1 MAKIAVDVMSGDR
14 QPEVIIDGCLL
25 YINKTNDDLA
35 IIGDKKKIE
44 KYLNFYPYERKKIE
58 VIQSSEIIKMDD
70 NPLTSYKEKQDSSI
84 VIGTK
89 LLKEKKIAGFF
100 SPGNTGAVVTSCLFE
115 VGRIKGIKRPALAA
129 ILPNSRSSTILI
141 DAGANVDC
149 KPYFLFQFA
158 IMGHIFSEKILKKTN
173 PKIGLLSNG
182 EEEQKG
188 NSITKEAYKLLS
200 KSDLNFIGNIEGYN
214 IVDGSV
220 DIVVS
225 DGFFG
230 NIALKSIEGTAK
242 AIMTLLKLKI
252 KESFIATL
260 GGLLIKNSLLEIK
273 EMMDPREY
281 GGAPLLGI
289 NGEVIIGHGNSDEIA
304 TYNGLRMVKRMSEVG
319 VNNIISKYLKE
330 KLNILN
336 N

>member
-1 MAKIAVDVMSGDR
+1 MLKIAIDVMSGDKP
-14 QPEVIIDGCLL
+14 PEVIIDGCLL
-25 YINKTNDDLA
+25 YINKTGDDLI
-35 IIGDKKKIE
+35 IIGDRKRID
-44 KYLNFYPYERKKIE
+44 KYLSVYPYERKKIE
-58 VIQSSEIIKMDD
+58 VIQTSEIIEMND
-70 NPLTSYKEKQDSSI
+70 NPLTAFKEKKDSSI
-84 VIGTK
+84 VVGTK
-89 LLKEKKIAGFF
+89 LLKEKKVSGFF

-129 ILPNSRSSTILI
+129 ILPNARSSTILI

-149 KPYFLFQFA
+149 KPFYLLQFA
-158 IMGHIFSEKILKKTN
+158 LMGHIFSEKVLKKSN

-182 EEEQKG
+182 EEDSKG
-188 NSITKEAYKLLS
+188 NTLTKETFKLLS
-200 KSDLNFIGNIEGYN
+200 KSGLNFIGNIEGYN

-225 DGFFG
+225 DGFYG

-242 AIMTLLKLKI
+242 AIMTLIKLKI
-252 KESFIATL
+252 KENFLSSL
-260 GGLLIKNSLLEIK
+260 GGLLIKNSMIEIK

-304 TYNGLRMVKRMSEVG
+304 TYNGLRMVKRMCEVG
-319 VNNIISKYLKE
+319 VNNIISKFINE